1 MQCFSGGAM
10 PNLTFVLP
18 HWLYWSGLILL
29 PLIAMYLTRRQI
41 ENRRSRISVGIAYLL
56 WLTGGFVGLHRFY
69 LRSACG
75 LVFIPL
81 FIGILYAN
89 THQRDARNAVSA
101 AQNEVSVAEF
111 MLERAETRSGEVRRA
126 AEADLIRAREAAAVS
141 ASDFEFWGDT
151 ASVLTVAVALLL
163 VIDAVLMPHLTRRCA
178 RREPG
183 GVVEDAAD
191 WTHAQAEVHH
201 DPSYRVH
208 TRVTDWVDRIN
219 GFAGEFVAFWSII
232 AVFVYYYEVL
242 ARYVFNSPTNWAH
255 ESMFLM
261 FGMQYLIAGGFALR
275 EDSHVRV
282 DVVYLM
288 FSDRM
293 KAIVDVVTSIFFF
306 IFTGALLWT
315 GWVFF
320 MDSYSVN
327 EVSFT
332 EWAIQYWPVKL
343 AIPVGGA
350 LLLAQGLSKVIK
362 DIVLVREHFQAAD
375 RGA

>member
-1 MQCFSGGAM
+1 M
-10 PNLTFVLP
+10 PSLNFVLP
-18 HWLYWSGLILL
+18 HWLYWVGLILL

-41 ENRRSRISVGIAYLL
+41 QNRRSRISLGIAYLL
-56 WLTGGFVGLHRFY
+56 WATGGFVGLHRFY
-69 LRSACG
+69 LRSAYG

-89 THQRDARNAVSA
+89 TNQRDARDAVSA
-101 AQNEVSVAEF
+101 AQNEISVAEF
-111 MLERAETRSGEVRRA
+111 MLERAAAQSEEKRRA
-126 AEADLIRAREAAAVS
+126 AEAELRRVEEMAAASETDLV
-141 ASDFEFWGDT
+141 FWEN
-151 ASVLTVAVALLL
+151 TVRGLAVVVALLL
-163 VIDAVLMPHLTRRCA
+163 VIDALWLPRLTRHCA
-178 RREPG
+178 EQEPELL
-183 GVVEDAAD
+183 VEDAAD
-191 WTHAQAEVHH
+191 WSHAQAEVHH

-219 GFAGEFVAFWSII
+219 DHIGEFVAFWSII

-275 EDSHVRV
+275 EDAHVRV
-282 DVVYLM
+282 DVVYLL
-288 FSDRM
+288 FSDRV
-293 KAIVDVVTSIFFF
+293 KAIVDVVTSVFFF

-320 MDSYSVN
+320 MDSYSVS

-343 AIPVGGA
+343 AIPIGGA
-350 LLLAQGLSKVIK
+350 LLLLQGLAKLVK
-362 DIVLVREHFQAAD
+362 DLVLVREHFQTAD